1 MNAELSPGPWEK
13 IHRELG
19 VAAPDF
25 DDRPL
30 GAYLERYAKSI
41 PDNTALRYF
50 ERDIS
55 YAELNTLANRLANA
69 LATLGI
75 ERGDVIGVQMQMIP
89 QYVIALLAASKMGAS
104 LSSVSP
110 LLAPVEIAR
119 QLEDA
124 NVQVLLSQE
133 SLASS
138 SLAVLDRLPACVTG
152 VVVTGADD
160 LSQAEELQLPQ
171 LPGVTCLNYLA
182 ITDDASSSY
191 QQVELPPDHTL
202 LVQYTGGTTG
212 PAKGALLT
220 LRGYMHCTVLTQV
233 YEPWDIGM
241 ETVVNIA
248 PLFHIAGMMQL
259 GITLRHGGRFVMIP
273 DPRDMDH
280 FCQQMIDCPPTRIG
294 AVPTMYQMIVDHPLS
309 ASIDFSNLKFAMTGA
324 APTTGEDRARVERM
338 LQGTV
343 LSDSFG
349 MTETG
354 PTTVVNPPARCKPEA
369 MGIPLPGIDM
379 RIVDVETG
387 TREMPYGEAGEII
400 AATPCMMKAYLN
412 RPEETAKAVRE
423 WKGKTWM
430 YTGDVGVM
438 DDEGYVYMRDRTKDM
453 IIVSGFKVFS
463 VEVENELANLD
474 FIAMSALIGSL
485 DQERAG
491 SEIVNLYV
499 QLTQQARQ
507 RDANEVREEILAYCR
522 ENLAKY
528 KVPKRI
534 HLVDA
539 IPLTAA
545 GKVDKKVLRAQ
556 AASSQTVR

>member
-1 MNAELSPGPWEK
+1 MTTINEDLAPGPWEK
-13 IHRELG
+13 IHQELG
-19 VAAPDF
+19 VTAPDF

-30 GAYLERYAKSI
+30 GTYIEHYAESI
-41 PDNTALRYF
+41 PENIAIRFHDL
-50 ERDIS
+50 DIN
-55 YAELNTLANRLANA
+55 YAELNTFTNKLANA
-69 LATLGI
+69 LVALGI
-75 ERGDVIGVQMQMIP
+75 ERGDVIGVQMPMIP
-89 QYVIALLAASKMGAS
+89 QYAIALLAASKIGAS

-124 NVQVLLSQE
+124 NIKVLLTHD
-133 SLASS
+133 SLANS
-138 SLAVLDRLPACVTG
+138 SLAALGRLPDCVTD
-152 VVVTGADD
+152 VVVTGAGD
-160 LSQAEELQLPQ
+160 LGQAEELQVPDLQ
-171 LPGVTCLNYLA
+171 GANFHTYLG
-182 ITDDASSSY
+182 ITGDASSAC
-191 QQVELPPDHTL
+191 QQVELPPDHTM

-233 YEPWDIGM
+233 YEPWEIGK
-241 ETVVNIA
+241 ETAVNAA
-248 PLFHIAGMMQL
+248 PLFHVAGMMQL

-273 DPRDMDH
+273 DPRDMNH
-280 FCQQMIDCPPTRIG
+280 FCQQLIDCQTTRIG
-294 AVPTMYQMIVDHPLS
+294 AVPTMYQMIADHPLS
-309 ASIDFSNLKFAMTGA
+309 ARIDFSKLKFAMTGA
-324 APTTGEDRARVERM
+324 APTTGEGRARVERM

-343 LSDSFG
+343 LSDSYG

-400 AATPCMMKAYLN
+400 AATPCVMKGYLN
-412 RPEETAKAVRE
+412 RPDETAKALRE

-438 DDEGYVYMRDRTKDM
+438 DEDGYVYMRDRTKDM

-463 VEVENELANLD
+463 VEVENELAELD
-474 FIAMSALIGSL
+474 CIALSALIGSP
-485 DQERAG
+485 DEQRPG

-499 QLTQQARQ
+499 QLTEEAKQ
-507 RDANEVREEILAYCR
+507 RDADEVRQEILDFCR
-522 ENLAKY
+522 ANLAKY
-528 KVPKRI
+528 KVPKVI
-534 HLVDA
+534 ELIDE
-539 IPLTAA
+539 IPLTGP
-545 GKVDKKVLRAQ
+545 GKVDKKVLRDR
-556 AASSQTVR
+556 AAS